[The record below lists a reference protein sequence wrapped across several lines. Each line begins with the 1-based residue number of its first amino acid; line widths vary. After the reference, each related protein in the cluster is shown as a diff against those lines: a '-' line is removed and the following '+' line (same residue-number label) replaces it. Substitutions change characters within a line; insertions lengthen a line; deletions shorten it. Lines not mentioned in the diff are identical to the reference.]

1 MAFVVMIMNL
11 AVGSMMRLQSV
22 QQNYELLKLQ
32 LNTSGK
38 VLTRNSWS
46 SQTRYHHHCR
56 LALKGQNRNIVRVP
70 RYTIMLVPKLCQ
82 RS

>member
-1 MAFVVMIMNL
+1 MAFAVMIMNL

-38 VLTRNSWS
+38 VVT
-46 SQTRYHHHCR
+46 
-56 LALKGQNRNIVRVP
+56 
-70 RYTIMLVPKLCQ
+70 
-82 RS
+82 